1 MKLFL
6 ILVLIAS
13 AYAQTPCDN
22 IRTRAQWGSRTT
34 SLTWMAV
41 RPPSGFAVH
50 HTAGARCT
58 TQAACDT
65 QMRNI
70 QNFHINT
77 NGWADIGYNFCIGDP
92 GQVYEGRG
100 YGRHG
105 AHAPG
110 FNARAL
116 GHCFFGE
123 HTSVLPTAA
132 ALSNTQ
138 SFIDCSRARG
148 ELTSTHWVSTHRN
161 DRQSATACPG
171 NALFNQVATWPRFN
185 SNP

>member
-1 MKLFL
+1 MKLL
-6 ILVLIAS
+6 LVLALVAS
-13 AYAQTPCDN
+13 AYANPCNN
-22 IRTRAQWGSRTT
+22 IRTRAQWGSRAT
-34 SLTWMAV
+34 SLTWMAT
-41 RPPSGFAVH
+41 RPPSGFAIH

-70 QNFHINT
+70 QNFHMNS

-105 AHAPG
+105 AHAVG

-116 GHCFFGE
+116 GHCFFGD
-123 HTSVLPTAA
+123 HSSVLPTAI

-138 SFIDCSRARG
+138 AFIDCSRARG
-148 ELTSTHWVSTHRN
+148 ELTANHWVSTHRN
-161 DRQSATACPG
+161 DRQSNTACPG
-171 NALFNQVATWPRFN
+171 QALFNQVAGWPRFN